1 MRNMEFKTDREKT
14 WLEDSEGRQIAL
26 LEHPEIKPG
35 VVCITH
41 TEVDPSYG
49 GRGIASDMTLFVA
62 QKLKRE
68 GFKAQLSCSYA
79 RKWFSNHPEFSDIVE

>member
-1 MRNMEFKTDREKT
+1 MEFKTDREKT

-41 TEVDPSYG
+41 TEVDPAYG

-68 GFKAQLSCSYA
+68 GFRVQLFCSYA